1 MSESPAN
8 RVNGCTK
15 SAADKM
21 GKLWSGRNVQSHTEA
36 RSWPNFIQTSDDRL
50 IFVVMFVTRHSM

>member
-8 RVNGCTK
+8 RVNGFTK

-21 GKLWSGRNVQSHTEA
+21 GKLEQAQRAKPH
-36 RSWPNFIQTSDDRL
+36 RSEELAEF
-50 IFVVMFVTRHSM
+50 HSNQ